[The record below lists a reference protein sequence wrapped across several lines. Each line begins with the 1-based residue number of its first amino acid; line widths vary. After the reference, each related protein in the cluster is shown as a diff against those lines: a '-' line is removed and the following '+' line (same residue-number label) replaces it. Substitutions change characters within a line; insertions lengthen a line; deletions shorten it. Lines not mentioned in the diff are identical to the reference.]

1 MPYKKFKSGDGWK
14 VWKIDAD
21 GKKVGDPMS
30 NEPMDEA
37 KADAQVRALY
47 ASEKKE
53 AGDGETEEKCYDATG
68 GPMMEAPEPMLLG
81 PTSLKEMVRAKM
93 AHEAAEEMDELTT
106 MFKMVVDNIMMSQDE
121 NKEEML
127 IKLAGEFAEMGRTVN
142 SRVEMTNPFS
152 KEVDLAKEANEV
164 AKAQIA
170 GNQDKAKWTTAFI
183 NTLPD
188 SSFLYIKPGGDKDG
202 DGKTTPRSLR
212 YFPYKDAN
220 GKVDL
225 PHLRNAIARAPQ
237 ADLPADVIKRVQDKA
252 RKVLADEENK
262 EKADDNLF
270 IWKEG
275 GVYKWIAAYSN
286 NRRDDDNPPEIISS
300 ESHKAFDEALSK
312 GEYPMPELWLWHLPY
327 RVGVTQWHAYDEAK
341 GFPIAAGVFDA
352 GKEWVAEALMN
363 NKEWTG
369 VSHGMPKSYIKRD
382 EADESIIIRHVTKE
396 ISILPAWAAANK
408 LSFHLISKENAMTEE
423 KALPAHK
430 LEGLVNLAG
439 EERAKEVEAALA
451 DKAKEADEAGIEK
464 KEETP
469 VEEKPKTLSDKELV
483 EAFVAVKESLSA
495 LEQRLEALEAV
506 KAEETKEADEFD
518 LVAFLKS
525 KSVVGAPEAKVDGR
539 TTLAKD
545 GPEETQPGSP
555 MIAPTLGMP
564 IGLVDRLVQANQ
576 SYQNGGR

>member
-1 MPYKKFKSGDGWK
+1 MPYKKFKSGDGYK
-14 VWKIDAD
+14 VWKVDED

-30 NEPMDEA
+30 NEPMTEA

-47 ASEKKE
+47 ASENKKE
-53 AGDGETEEKCYDATG
+53 IDSNPEIEEKCYDEMA
-68 GPMMEAPEPMLLG
+68 PMPVMGG

-93 AHEAAEEMDELTT
+93 AGEAAEEMHELTT
-106 MFKMVVDNIMMSQDE
+106 MFKMVVDNIMMSDSE
-121 NKEEML
+121 EKEAML
-127 IKLAGEFAEMGRTVN
+127 IRAAGEFAEMGRTVN
-142 SRVEMTNPFS
+142 SKIERENPFT
-152 KEVDLAKEANEV
+152 KEAVDLAKEANEQ

-170 GNQDKAKWTTAFI
+170 GGHDKAKWTTAFI

-188 SSFLYIKPGGDKDG
+188 SSFLYIKPGGEKDG
-202 DGKTTPRSLR
+202 EGKTTPRSLR
-212 YFPYKDAN
+212 YFPYKDAD

-225 PHLRNAIARAPQ
+225 PHLRNAISRAPQ

-252 RKVLADEENK
+252 RKVLDDQSK
-262 EKADDNLF
+262 EITPGDDLF

-300 ESHKAFDEALSK
+300 ESHKEFDEALNK

-327 RVGVTQWHAYDEAK
+327 RVGVAQWHAYDEQK
-341 GFPIAAGVFDA
+341 GFPVAAGVFDV
-352 GKEWVAEALMN
+352 GKEWVAESLMN
-363 NKEWTG
+363 SKEWTG

-382 EADESIIIRHVTKE
+382 PNDETIIIRHVTKE

-408 LSFHLISKENAMTEE
+408 LSFHLISKENQMQDE
-423 KALPAHK
+423 KGLPAHK

-469 VEEKPKTLSDKELV
+469 KEVKPKALTDKELV

-495 LEQRLEALEAV
+495 IEQRLATLEATR
-506 KAEETKEADEFD
+506 AEETKAADEFD
-518 LVAFLKS
+518 LVTFLKS

-545 GPEETQPGSP
+545 GPEETKPGS
-555 MIAPTLGMP
+555 MVAPTVGMP

-576 SYQNGGR
+576 AYQNGGR